1 MSSRDAAANMVIERD
16 LQITMDDGLILRADV
31 YRPKTD
37 APVPVIMT
45 LGPYGKGVMYQD
57 HYKAM
62 WDWLIAQHPDLL
74 PGSTRSFM
82 AWETVDPE
90 TWVPWGYAVVRVN
103 SRGACRSPGMLDIF
117 SPRET
122 LDYYHAIEWAGTRPW
137 SNGKVGLNGISY
149 YAINQWH
156 VAQLQPPHLTA
167 MVPWEGAAD
176 MYRDWYRHGGILSNK
191 FMEVWY
197 PRQVLQ
203 VQHGNPKAPRDHWM
217 NESAAGP
224 EQLSPEELAAN
235 RVDNLANARAR
246 EMDDEWYRNQ
256 SPDWSKVHVPFLSA
270 ANWAGFGLHPRG
282 NFEAFTQ
289 AASKQK
295 WLEGHPGRHEEWF
308 YVPYGMALQKRFFD
322 YFLKGEQNGWDK
334 EPRVWVNLRRPF
346 SKEFELRKEDAWP
359 LEGTRWTK
367 LFLDAAERQPRL
379 ARAGARRRCD
389 IRGAEHGRHL
399 DVAAA
404 RARDRDHWPDGAQ
417 ALRVVVDRRCRP
429 VRHRA
434 GVLAGRPR
442 SRLPGHDRSAH
453 AAGAGLA
460 ARVASQARR
469 GAVAALSALPHARR
483 QAAPHS
489 RTGLRAR
496 RGGLADVHRAAGRLP
511 HCRKHRRPRL
521 RAAGDGRSQ
530 APVPGAWLGP
540 VDAQ

>member
-1 MSSRDAAANMVIERD
+1 MLSRDAAAKMVIERD
-16 LQITMDDGLILRADV
+16 LQIPMDDGLVLRTDV

-90 TWVPWGYAVVRVN
+90 TWVPWGYAVVRVD

-122 LDYYHAIEWAGTRPW
+122 LDYYHAIEWAGTRSW

-224 EQLSPEELAAN
+224 EQMSPEELPPTASTTSPTRERERWMTNGTATSRRTGRRSMCRSSAPPTGLASACTRAETSRRSPRRRRSRSGWRDPPAATKN
-235 RVDNLANARAR
+235 GSTCRMAWRCR
-246 EMDDEWYRNQ
+246 SGSSIISSR
-256 SPDWSKVHVPFLSA
+256 
-270 ANWAGFGLHPRG
+270 
-282 NFEAFTQ
+282 
-289 AASKQK
+289 ASKM
-295 WLEGHPGRHEEWF
+295 G
-308 YVPYGMALQKRFFD
+308 
-322 YFLKGEQNGWDK
+322 
-334 EPRVWVNLRRPF
+334 
-346 SKEFELRKEDAWP
+346 
-359 LEGTRWTK
+359 GTRS
-367 LFLDAAERQPRL
+367 
-379 ARAGARRRCD
+379 
-389 IRGAEHGRHL
+389 
-399 DVAAA
+399 
-404 RARDRDHWPDGAQ
+404 
-417 ALRVVVDRRCRP
+417 RVC
-429 VRHRA
+429 
-434 GVLAGRPR
+434 G
-442 SRLPGHDRSAH
+442 
-453 AAGAGLA
+453 
-460 ARVASQARR
+460 
-469 GAVAALSALPHARR
+469 
-483 QAAPHS
+483 
-489 RTGLRAR
+489 
-496 RGGLADVHRAAGRLP
+496 
-511 HCRKHRRPRL
+511 
-521 RAAGDGRSQ
+521 
-530 APVPGAWLGP
+530 
-540 VDAQ
+540 